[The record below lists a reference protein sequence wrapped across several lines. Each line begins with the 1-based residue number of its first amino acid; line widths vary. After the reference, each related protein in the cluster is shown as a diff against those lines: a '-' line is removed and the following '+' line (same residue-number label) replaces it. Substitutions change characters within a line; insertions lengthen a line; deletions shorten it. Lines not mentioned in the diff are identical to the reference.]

1 MMFDL
6 VASAPRPEI
15 RKYFRI
21 SIPIRNKG
29 SFDLEI
35 YHDSSWSLKITRK
48 GLWGNGYV
56 IRLDISSPNPDDE
69 EGTYTRTVN
78 LLFDPVTQAERNEG
92 YWVRVSSLM
101 PPFACLVM
109 TPAGVF
115 VRSAKLKP
123 SPHGSVILY
132 LDFLNWGLTKQDFFG
147 FGPAVVYGT
156 AESAPVDPRWRRIA
170 SNIRMHLQ
178 VWSYKTLDS

>member
-1 MMFDL
+1 MFDL

-92 YWVRVSSLM
+92 Y
-101 PPFACLVM
+101 
-109 TPAGVF
+109 
-115 VRSAKLKP
+115 
-123 SPHGSVILY
+123 
-132 LDFLNWGLTKQDFFG
+132 FG
-147 FGPAVVYGT
+147 
-156 AESAPVDPRWRRIA
+156 
-170 SNIRMHLQ
+170 
-178 VWSYKTLDS
+178 